1 MKDCSFSSS
10 RSFDTVSRIRASNG
24 KLLLNSMCEPET
36 GEYKARCSGKG
47 ETALSKVNDRFPLV
61 TKNETAR
68 QGSFP
73 RSRAKEE
80 LLNSRSIIF
89 YQSNAGRSSRKR
101 TQPTNRRLPNTPQL
115 VLMDAIPQRTTVRPP
130 TSAGSSSG
138 RASRRLSERRARL
151 HPRDSGNP
159 PSECSS
165 DRDSRG

>member
-1 MKDCSFSSS
+1 MHVHFRHHVHSKRLAESVPAMGISFFHTSY
-10 RSFDTVSRIRASNG
+10 
-24 KLLLNSMCEPET
+24 EPET
-36 GEYKARCSGKG
+36 SGCKAGFSGKS

-80 LLNSRSIIF
+80 LLNSRSITF
-89 YQSNAGRSSRKR
+89 YRSNAGRSSRKR
-101 TQPTNRRLPNTPQL
+101 TQPANRRLPNTPQL

-151 HPRDSGNP
+151 HLRDSGNP

>member
-10 RSFDTVSRIRASNG
+10 RSFDTVSRIRANNG

-80 LLNSRSIIF
+80 LLNSRSITF

>member
-1 MKDCSFSSS
+1 MHVHFRHHVHSKRLAKSVPAMGISFFHTS
-10 RSFDTVSRIRASNG
+10 
-24 KLLLNSMCEPET
+24 CEPET
-36 GEYKARCSGKG
+36 SGCEAGFSGKS

-68 QGSFP
+68 QRSFP
-73 RSRAKEE
+73 RSRAKEG
-80 LLNSRSIIF
+80 LLTSRSITL
-89 YQSNAGRSSRKR
+89 YRSNAGRSSRKR

-151 HPRDSGNP
+151 HLRDSGNP